1 MKMLLPKNKLNCM
14 CALMVLV
21 LAVHSA
27 NTTENVSTVV
37 ESTTPEDEAIAPTT
51 APTTDPAANLT
62 ADPATDPTA
71 DPTADPSTD
80 PATDHTIATTNA
92 SKGDDFPFTKVFQ
105 INNEAADRYFI

>member
-1 MKMLLPKNKLNCM
+1 MLLPKNKLNCL

-21 LAVHSA
+21 FAVHSA

-37 ESTTPEDEAIAPTT
+37 ESTTPEDKAIAPTT
-51 APTTDPAANLT
+51 APTTGPAADLT
-62 ADPATDPTA
+62 ADPATDPT
-71 DPTADPSTD
+71 TDPSTD

-105 INNEAADRYFI
+105 INNEALDRYFI

>member
-1 MKMLLPKNKLNCM
+1 M

-37 ESTTPEDEAIAPTT
+37 ESTTPEDEAIAPT
-51 APTTDPAANLT
+51 
-62 ADPATDPTA
+62 ADPATN
-71 DPTADPSTD
+71 
-80 PATDHTIATTNA
+80 PATDHTIAATNF

-105 INNEAADRYFI
+105 INNEAVDRYNI

>member
-37 ESTTPEDEAIAPTT
+37 ESTTPEDEAISPTT
-51 APTTDPAANLT
+51 APTTDPAADLTDDLT
-62 ADPATDPTA
+62 ADPATN
-71 DPTADPSTD
+71 S
-80 PATDHTIATTNA
+80 ATDHTIAATNF

-105 INNEAADRYFI
+105 INNEAVDRYYI